1 MVCMVVVSA
10 FADEPQPPVPSESD
24 GIIGGHEYVDPG
36 LPCGTLWA
44 TGNVG
49 ATSPYEK
56 GQYFAWG

>member
-1 MVCMVVVSA
+1 MVVVSA

-44 TGNVG
+44 TCNVG
-49 ATSPYEK
+49 GDFSL
-56 GQYFAWG
+56 